1 TLLERAAVVGERLGA
16 THPWTLRP
24 REHLAELAAAEGRFD
39 EAARAFAEV
48 LEARRKLLPATSHEI
63 GETLLGLGSLRLE
76 RGDPNGAEPLLG
88 GGREI
93 LQSSVPNHWR
103 VAQADSLYGSC
114 LAALGRA
121 AEAEP
126 LLRHGYQRIASRQ
139 GSQRREAQAALGRL
153 VRFYEARG
161 EKEKEVSFRR
171 LLAGRRPE

>member
-1 TLLERAAVVGERLGA
+1 ETEALYRSVVGMTARLLGDNSVEALRARGVLGALLVEERSHAEARTLLERAAVVGERLGA

-76 RGDPNGAEPLLG
+76 RGDPNGAEPLLRE
-88 GGREI
+88 GREI

-114 LAALGRA
+114 
-121 AEAEP
+121 
-126 LLRHGYQRIASRQ
+126 
-139 GSQRREAQAALGRL
+139 
-153 VRFYEARG
+153 
-161 EKEKEVSFRR
+161 
-171 LLAGRRPE
+171 